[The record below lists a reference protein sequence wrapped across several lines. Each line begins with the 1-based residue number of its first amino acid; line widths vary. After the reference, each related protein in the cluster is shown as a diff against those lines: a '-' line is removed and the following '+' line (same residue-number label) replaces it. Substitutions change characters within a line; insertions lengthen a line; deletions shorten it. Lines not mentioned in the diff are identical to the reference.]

1 MRAFLGIDFDSVSF
15 KKINNLMLNLS
26 KSGVKGNFTKK
37 DNLHL
42 TLLFLGELNKEEIN
56 QVENIMDSIEFCDFT
71 IEIKKLTSL
80 KDMLVL
86 EVESEKLM
94 LLQKEIALKVSKT
107 KINFDNKKYY
117 PHITLV
123 RKSNMMLE
131 KELNINSNVNGFY
144 LYSSQRIDGNLVY
157 KKEYERMSINGR
169 N

>member
-1 MRAFLGIDFDSVSF
+1 
-15 KKINNLMLNLS
+15 MLNLS

-56 QVENIMDSIEFCDFT
+56 QVEKIMDSIEFSDFT

-131 KELNINSNVNGFY
+131 KELNINSNVNSFY

>member
-1 MRAFLGIDFDSVSF
+1 MRAFLGIDFDNDSF

-42 TLLFLGELNKEEIN
+42 TLLFLGELNKDEVSIVEEIMN
-56 QVENIMDSIEFCDFT
+56 NVNFNSFE
-71 IEIKKLTSL
+71 IEIKSLTTL

-86 EVESEKLM
+86 EVYSEELM
-94 LLQKEIALKVSKT
+94 LLQKDIVEKMSKT

-123 RKSNMMLE
+123 RKSNLKLE
-131 KELNINSNVNGFY
+131 KELNFKSLVNSFY
-144 LYSSQRIDGNLVY
+144 LYSSQRIDGNLIY
-157 KKEYERMSINGR
+157 KKEYERGSENGR

>member
-56 QVENIMDSIEFCDFT
+56 QVENIMDSIEFSDFT

-86 EVESEKLM
+86 EVESVDIPEINLTNPVLSSFSKL
-94 LLQKEIALKVSKT
+94 
-107 KINFDNKKYY
+107 
-117 PHITLV
+117 
-123 RKSNMMLE
+123 
-131 KELNINSNVNGFY
+131 EL
-144 LYSSQRIDGNLVY
+144 SS
-157 KKEYERMSINGR
+157 
-169 N
+169 